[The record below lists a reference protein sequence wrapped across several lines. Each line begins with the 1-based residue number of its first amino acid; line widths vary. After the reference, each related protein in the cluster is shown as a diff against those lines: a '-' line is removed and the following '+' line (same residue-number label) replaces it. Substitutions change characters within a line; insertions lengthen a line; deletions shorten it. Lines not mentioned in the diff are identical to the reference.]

1 MHTYKSSLRLRCGEL
16 IVEKQERAVGKLRR
30 QQRGLGVTRVVG
42 EGERSR
48 KVEMRSGSSTDR
60 TC

>member
-30 QQRGLGVTRVVG
+30 QQRRLGVTRVVG

-48 KVEMRSGSSTDR
+48 KVEMRSESSTDG